1 MNTHSSQNQID
12 LMKSIIRDA
21 YSATT
26 ACKFL
31 DVSYEELNRMAEN
44 HEILRLRDS
53 KGNNRY
59 PRFQFGSDGSVI
71 PHIQRVIQTLLG
83 RGFTERQATLWLTT
97 KSSLYDGESPI
108 EFMQADPK
116 RFGIILYTAEHDTPT
131 R

>member
-1 MNTHSSQNQID
+1 MSTYSSQNEID

-31 DVSYEELNRMAEN
+31 GVSYEELNRMVEN
-44 HEILRLRDS
+44 REILRLRDS
-53 KGNNRY
+53 KGNSRY
-59 PRFQFGSDGSVI
+59 PRFQFGSDGTVI
-71 PHIQRVIQTLLG
+71 PHLQKIIQTLLEQ
-83 RGFTERQATLWLTT
+83 GFTERQAALWLTT
-97 KSSLYDGESPI
+97 KSSLYESKSPV

>member
-1 MNTHSSQNQID
+1 MNTHSSQNKID

-31 DVSYEELNRMAEN
+31 GISYEELNRMVES

-53 KGNNRY
+53 KGNSRY
-59 PRFQFGSDGSVI
+59 PRFQFSSDGRVI
-71 PHIQRVIQTLLG
+71 PHLQRVIQTLLM
-83 RGFTERQATLWLTT
+83 RGFTDQQTVEWLTT
-97 KSSLYDGESPI
+97 ASSLYDGESPI
-108 EFMQADPK
+108 EFMQADLK
-116 RFGIILYTAEHDTPT
+116 RFGIVLYAAEHDTPT

>member
-1 MNTHSSQNQID
+1 MSTYSSQNEID

-31 DVSYEELNRMAEN
+31 GVSYEELNRMVESR
-44 HEILRLRDS
+44 EILRLRDS
-53 KGNNRY
+53 KGNSRY
-59 PRFQFGSDGSVI
+59 PRFQFSSDGRVI

-83 RGFTERQATLWLTT
+83 RGFTERQAALWLTT
-97 KSSLYDGESPI
+97 ESSLYDGKSPV

-116 RFGIILYTAEHDTPT
+116 RFGIVLYAAEHDTPT
-131 R
+131 H